1 MMRILSILL
10 LYFLGMTS
18 PAFGADGLVLNLGG
32 TLSAKSADG
41 RMRILAVNSEIFSG
55 DTLYTEKDAFA
66 RIRFSDGG
74 EITLRPQTQFQVE
87 SFSHRIGAPDQDNA
101 VFRLIKGGL
110 RAITGLI
117 GKQDPQ
123 RYRMTTSTATIG
135 IRGTVF
141 GVLFCDSD
149 CGGYTTQNGEP
160 LQNGLHVDVSEGAIV
175 VANPAGSQNLV
186 AGQTAYVMNAQTAPA
201 IVPGGFRPTENIS
214 QGAARANLRGAP
226 GSGNGNSEDCAV
238 Q

>member
-1 MMRILSILL
+1 MFRSVYSLI
-10 LYFLGMTS
+10 FLCTVAAS
-18 PAFGADGLVLNLGG
+18 QAFAADGVVLNLGG
-32 TLSAKSADG
+32 TLSAKAGDG
-41 RMRILAVNSEIFSG
+41 RMRILSVNSDVLSG
-55 DTLYTEKDAFA
+55 DTLYTEKDTFA

-74 EITLRPQTQFQVE
+74 EITLKPNTQFQVE
-87 SFSHRIGAPDQDNA
+87 SFSHRSGSPEQDNA

-141 GVLFCDSD
+141 GVLFCDGD
-149 CGGYTTQNGEP
+149 CGGYTTQGGQP
-160 LQNGLHVDVSEGAIV
+160 LQDGLHVDVTEGAIFV
-175 VANPAGSQNLV
+175 TNQAGTQNLN
-186 AGQTAYVMNAQTAPA
+186 AGQGAYVQNANTPPVVVPNGFHPA
-201 IVPGGFRPTENIS
+201 ESIIRDAS
-214 QGAARANLRGAP
+214 RSNLRGP
-226 GSGNGNSEDCAV
+226 GTSNGSGDECAV